1 MERPSHAP
9 PRVSRARRVLWGVAA
24 VALTVLSLAWVWHRF
39 GLDRAR
45 LVAVFAGADGGLVAA
60 AFVVSFAATLGFGG
74 FKLRV
79 LARGAGIDLGLRDA
93 TRLWL
98 GFGSARALMP
108 PPAAEALVSVFLRNR
123 RQVPLGR
130 AVGVLLVDRVIS
142 LVAVLLLLAAGLALD
157 PAAALGGTGLAM
169 AGVALLAGL
178 GLLFVGPVQGV
189 VARVASRVPGRA
201 GAFLAESLVPLRA
214 QGHPRMLALLL
225 LGALFQARFPL
236 VCAILLRAHGAAL
249 PAAPVLAG
257 SSAALLGG
265 LAPGFVA
272 GAGPRE
278 ATFLLV
284 LQGRGVAPDVL
295 FATAVLMTL
304 SLVVV
309 PALVGLPWAFW
320 AAWRARV

>member
-1 MERPSHAP
+1 MERPPIASS
-9 PRVSRARRVLWGVAA
+9 RTSRARRVLWAAAA
-24 VALTVLSLAWVWHRF
+24 VALTALSLAWVWHRF
-39 GLDRAR
+39 GLDRER
-45 LVAVFAGADGGLVAA
+45 LVAVLAGADGGLVAV
-60 AFVVSFAATLGFGG
+60 AFALSLAATLGFGG

-79 LARGAGIDLGLRDA
+79 LARGAGIDLGLGEA
-93 TRLWL
+93 IRLWL
-98 GFGSARALMP
+98 GFGAARALMP

-142 LVAVLLLLAAGLALD
+142 LVAVLLLLSAGLALD
-157 PAAALGGTGLAM
+157 PAAALGGTGLAVSG
-169 AGVALLAGL
+169 AALLGGL
-178 GLLFVGPVQGV
+178 GLLFAGPVQRF

-201 GAFLAESLVPLRA
+201 GAFLVESLAPLRA

-236 VCAILLRAHGAAL
+236 VCAILLRAHDVSL

-265 LAPGFVA
+265 LAPGFAA

-284 LQGRGVAPDVL
+284 LQGRGVAPGVL
-295 FATAVLMTL
+295 FATAALMTL
-304 SLVVV
+304 SLVIV
-309 PALVGLPWAFW
+309 PALVGLPWALW